1 MEDHAAASELP
12 GAAGPLSDILKEK
25 LMKRVISATALFA
38 LILWAGTVLS
48 SILRA
53 QNANQ
58 DPQKPIEAIGQNL
71 TDDSLKQT
79 LDNMGL
85 EPKKLSKGY
94 LLAIKQDTWT
104 INLQVVLS
112 LDNRKVGLNA
122 NLGKVDDPSA
132 VPASQWMDLL
142 VSNGDIDPSAFYFDK
157 EQKKLYLHRS
167 LDNRA
172 LTPAVLR
179 KEIENFAA
187 NVRQTEALWKFTK

>member
-1 MEDHAAASELP
+1 
-12 GAAGPLSDILKEK
+12 
-25 LMKRVISATALFA
+25 MKKAVSATALFA
-38 LILWAGTVLS
+38 IILWAGTVLS
-48 SILRA
+48 SLLHA

-58 DPQKPIEAIGQNL
+58 DSVKQPEVIGQNL
-71 TDDSLKQT
+71 TDESLKQT

-94 LLAIKQDTWT
+94 LLTIKQDTWT

-112 LDNRKVGLNA
+112 SDTRKLGLNA
-122 NLGKVDDPSA
+122 NLGKVDDPAA
-132 VPASQWMDLL
+132 VTASQWMDLL
-142 VSNGDIDPSAFYFDK
+142 VSNGNIDPSAFYFDK

-172 LTPAVLR
+172 ITPAILR
-179 KEIENFAA
+179 KEIDNFAA